1 MFALGHRVT
10 SNAFLSP
17 RWGGIIIHNVNESGD
32 CVIEMEKIMPVFVSQ
47 LRQLLGVPDLVGTFN

>member
-1 MFALGHRVT
+1 MT